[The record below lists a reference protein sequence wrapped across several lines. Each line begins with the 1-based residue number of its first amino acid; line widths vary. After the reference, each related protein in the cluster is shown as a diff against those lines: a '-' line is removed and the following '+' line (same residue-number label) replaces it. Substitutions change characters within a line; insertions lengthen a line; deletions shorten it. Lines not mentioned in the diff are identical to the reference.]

1 MYKKE
6 HLGNRVMGMTLALL
20 LLSGTFFVSPHLFGA
35 WAAEQAA
42 PEEAVTDANED
53 AKAGETDGDS
63 PTTKPDT
70 GSGTQTPPTTDEKD
84 PTTPPATDQEK
95 PTTPDAKPDPTPDPK
110 PDAKPDPKPDPKPE
124 PKPDPKPE
132 PEKPVTYKPGWN
144 KDDKGQWHYG
154 NADGKARTG
163 WLKEGGTWYYLDPT
177 QGGLMRTGRYQ
188 DTTGNWYY
196 SNGSGAMQSGGWIF
210 LGGKWYYLNGN
221 GSMHRGWLLDRGKWY
236 WLEPAAECAMA
247 TGLYQA
253 NGRWYTSGGDGA
265 CRMGGWSL
273 VNGKW
278 YWTTSSGATA
288 SGWIKPNGLWYWLEP
303 SKHGEMATG
312 LYQAN
317 GRWYT
322 SGPDGSC
329 RMNGWSLIGDKW
341 YWADSSG
348 ATVSGWIRPDGK
360 WYWLEPSKHGE
371 MATGFYEANGREYY
385 SVASGAMVARTW
397 VTKDSKTML
406 FADANGALNAIGMKL
421 ADGGIALKG
430 KDDKPLT
437 GWQNAAGCRFYADPA
452 KGGKLATGWV
462 QVDGK
467 WYLTDGA
474 GAIRTG
480 WAAVN
485 GSWYWLEP
493 SKNGEMATGWKAVN
507 GAWYY
512 LSDSGAMATGWLQ
525 LGSTW
530 YYLSGSGAMVTGR
543 QRIGGTWYDFASN
556 GAWIDPSASMN
567 AKAQGIASSTPWLIL
582 VDTANT
588 RVNVYRG
595 SQGHWSLQQSWLC
608 APGAPATP
616 TVKGYFTVGSKGYY
630 FDSGASRCFYYTQ
643 FRGNYL
649 FHSTLYN
656 KRPTPSSPQDNRVG
670 MQLSH
675 GCVRLELQN
684 AKWIYD
690 NIPRNTKV
698 YVF

>member
-70 GSGTQTPPTTDEKD
+70 GSGTQTPPATDEKD

-95 PTTPDAKPDPTPDPK
+95 PTTPDSKPDPTPDPK
-110 PDAKPDPKPDPKPE
+110 PDVKPDPKPDPKPDA
-124 PKPDPKPE
+124 KPDPKPE

-329 RMNGWSLIGDKW
+329 RMSGWSLIGDKW
-341 YWADSSG
+341 YWADGSG

-371 MATGFYEANGREYY
+371 MATGFYQANGKEYY
-385 SVASGAMVARTW
+385 SIASGAMVARTW

-512 LSDSGAMATGWLQ
+512 LRDSGAMVTGWLQ

-588 RVNVYRG
+588 RVNVYHG

>member
-1 MYKKE
+1 MLKNSSLQTRI
-6 HLGNRVMGMTLALL
+6 LGATLAFSLMGGML
-20 LLSGTFFVSPHLFGA
+20 FATPGTLRA
-35 WAAEQAA
+35 WADNAGDDTQLTADADAAAE
-42 PEEAVTDANED
+42 NGD
-53 AKAGETDGDS
+53 AKPND
-63 PTTKPDT
+63 
-70 GSGTQTPPTTDEKD
+70 SGTQAPADPAEKPDDAQKPPTTGEGDKD
-84 PTTPPATDQEK
+84 PTTPPTTD
-95 PTTPDAKPDPTPDPK
+95 PDK
-110 PDAKPDPKPDPKPE
+110 PKPDPKPE
-124 PKPDPKPE
+124 EKPDPKPDDKPKPDPE

-144 KDDKGQWHYG
+144 KDAKGQWHYG

-163 WLKEGGTWYYLDPT
+163 WFAERGTWYYLDPT

-196 SNGSGAMQSGGWIF
+196 SNASGAMQANGWI
-210 LGGKWYYLNGN
+210 LVDGKWYWLNRN

-236 WLEPAAECAMA
+236 WLDAGAECAMA

-265 CRMGGWSL
+265 CRMNGWSL
-273 VNGKW
+273 VGGKW
-278 YWTTSSGATA
+278 YWADSSGATV
-288 SGWIKPNGLWYWLEP
+288 SGWIKPNGYWYWLEP

-322 SGPDGSC
+322 SGADGAC
-329 RMNGWSLIGDKW
+329 RMSGWSLVGDKW
-341 YWADSSG
+341 YWADGSG
-348 ATVSGWIRPDGK
+348 ATASGWIRPDGK

-371 MATGFYEANGREYY
+371 MATGFYQANGREYY
-385 SVASGAMVARTW
+385 SVASGAMVERTW
-397 VTKDSKTML
+397 VTKDNKAML
-406 FADANGALNAIGMKL
+406 FADASGALSALGERGS
-421 ADGGIALKG
+421 DGGIILKG
-430 KDDKPLT
+430 KDGKPLT
-437 GWQNAAGCRFYADPA
+437 GWQNAAGCRFYADPS

-462 QVDGK
+462 TVDGK
-467 WYLTDGA
+467 KYYADGA
-474 GAIRTG
+474 GIIRTG
-480 WAAVN
+480 WVAV
-485 GSWYWLEP
+485 GGHWYWLEP
-493 SKNGEMATGWKAVN
+493 SAGGQMTTGWKATG

-512 LSDSGAMATGWLQ
+512 LNADGKMATGWLQ

-543 QRIGGTWYDFASN
+543 QRINGTWYDFAAS
-556 GAWIDPSASMN
+556 GAWIDPSAAMN
-567 AKAQGIASSTPWLIL
+567 AKAQGIASATPWLIL
-582 VDTANT
+582 VDTAHT
-588 RVNVYRG
+588 RVNVYYG
-595 SQGHWSLQQSWLC
+595 SQGHWALQHSWPC
-608 APGAPATP
+608 APGAPSTP
-616 TVKGYFTVGSKGYY
+616 TVKGFFTVGGKGYY
-630 FDSGASRCFYYTQ
+630 FDSGAARCFYYTQ

-656 KRPTPSSPQDNRVG
+656 KRPTPSSPQDSRVG